1 MNVTTMKKKVLKI
14 TALLIAV
21 VLITGLGIF
30 ANSLVGNPVSK
41 MLAERTAETYLAEEY
56 GDTDFYIESIGF
68 NFKDG
73 NYYVHVKSP
82 SSIDT
87 YFTLYISMGGK
98 LERDTYSDVLNGR
111 NTANRLNDTYR
122 MLVDTV
128 LEKSVFS
135 LSAVRLLLAVL
146 NVFPVSGGTA

>member
-1 MNVTTMKKKVLKI
+1 MKKKVLKI

-56 GDTDFYIESIGF
+56 GDTDFYIENIGF

-87 YFTLYISMGGK
+87 YLRCISVWVASWSGIPIP
-98 LERDTYSDVLNGR
+98 TY
-111 NTANRLNDTYR
+111 
-122 MLVDTV
+122 
-128 LEKSVFS
+128 
-135 LSAVRLLLAVL
+135 
-146 NVFPVSGGTA
+146 